1 MTHFSRQ
8 DVVRILRLNGRE
20 LRAWERAQLVP
31 SRSEYTIGEM
41 GELRTLRELRAR
53 RISARKIQTAIAA
66 MSRIPGGRGSLAE
79 VSIAAGS
86 GSRLRFRH
94 AGALVEPITQQLEF
108 DFRGSGADPASL
120 ASLPVLSA
128 ARRSVEVQER
138 FLRSVRLEEDGNIDD
153 AILSYEAVLAQ
164 HPRHAPTL
172 INLGTVLYN
181 RREFAR
187 AEALYRRATE
197 VDATYALAWFDL
209 GNVLDEMGRIHDA
222 TEAYSRAVTLLPHY
236 ADAHY
241 NLALA
246 YERQGQRRRALGH
259 WLRYV
264 RLDPVGPWSA
274 HARNQARRTLK
285 AEKLSIVSRRGR
297 LVQAG

>member
-20 LRAWERAQLVP
+20 LRSWERAQLVP
-31 SRSEYTIGEM
+31 RRSEYTIGEM
-41 GELRTLRELRAR
+41 GELRTLRDLRAR
-53 RISARKIQTAIAA
+53 RISARAIQTAIAA
-66 MSRIPGGRGSLAE
+66 MSRVPGGRGSLAE
-79 VSIAAGS
+79 VSVAGS
-86 GSRLRFRH
+86 GSRLRFRQ

-108 DFRGSGADPASL
+108 DFPGTGTDPAPL

-128 ARRSVEVQER
+128 ARRSIEVQER
-138 FLRSVRLEEDGNIDD
+138 FLQSVRLEEDGRIDE

-164 HPRHAPTL
+164 QPRHAPTL

-181 RREFAR
+181 RREFVR

-197 VDATYALAWFDL
+197 VDPKYALAWFDL
-209 GNVLDEMGRIHDA
+209 GNALDEMGRIHEA
-222 TEAYSRAVTLLPHY
+222 TESYSRAVALLPHY

>member
-8 DVVRILRLNGRE
+8 DVVRILRLNGRD
-20 LRAWERAQLVP
+20 LRAWERAELVP

-53 RISARKIQTAIAA
+53 RISARKIQSAIAA
-66 MSRIPGGRGSLAE
+66 MSQVAGGRGSLAE
-79 VSIAAGS
+79 VSVAGS
-86 GSRLRFRH
+86 GNRLRFRH
-94 AGALVEPITQQLEF
+94 AGALVEPLTQQMEF
-108 DFRGSGADPASL
+108 DFQASGAAEGQLS
-120 ASLPVLSA
+120 SLPTISA
-128 ARRSVEVQER
+128 ARRSIEVQER
-138 FLRSVRLEEDGNIDD
+138 FLQSVRLEEDGKVDE
-153 AILSYEAVLAQ
+153 AIASYEAVLAQ
-164 HPRHAPTL
+164 QPRHAATL

-197 VDATYALAWFDL
+197 VDPNYALAWFDL
-209 GNVLDEMGRIHDA
+209 GNALDEMGRIHDA
-222 TEAYSRAVTLLPHY
+222 TESYSRAVSLLPHY

>member
-20 LRAWERAQLVP
+20 LRAWERAELVP

-53 RISARKIQTAIAA
+53 RISPRTIQAAIAA
-66 MSRIPGGRGSLAE
+66 MRRTSGGRGSLAE
-79 VSIAAGS
+79 LSVAGS
-86 GSRLRFRH
+86 GNRLRFRH
-94 AGALVEPITQQLEF
+94 AGALVEPLTQQLEF
-108 DFRGSGADPASL
+108 DFRSAGGDAAPLSSVP
-120 ASLPVLSA
+120 PHSA
-128 ARRSVEVQER
+128 ARRSLEVQES
-138 FLRSVRLEEDGNIDD
+138 FLQSVRLEEQGKIDD
-153 AILSYEAVLAQ
+153 AILSYEAVLDRQ
-164 HPRHAPTL
+164 PHHAPTL

-197 VDATYALAWFDL
+197 VDPTYALAWFDL
-209 GNVLDEMGRIHDA
+209 GNALDEMGRIHDA
-222 TEAYSRAVTLLPHY
+222 TESYSRAVALLPHY

-285 AEKLSIVSRRGR
+285 TEKLSIVSRRGR